1 MLATK
6 YVQAEKFSGRVLVT
20 FKNGEI
26 IREQAVRSDEH
37 LATLEGF
44 IETAR
49 LAGFTVIPPAAISE

>member
-20 FKNGEI
+20 FENGEI
-26 IREQAVRSDEH
+26 IREQVARPDEH

-49 LAGFTVIPPAAISE
+49 LAGFTIIPPAVVSE

>member
-6 YVQAEKFSGRVLVT
+6 YVQAEKFSGRVMVT
-20 FKNGEI
+20 FENGEVI
-26 IREQAVRSDEH
+26 SEQAVRSDEH

-49 LAGFTVIPPAAISE
+49 LAGFTVIPPAAVSE

>member
-20 FKNGEI
+20 FENGEI

-49 LAGFTVIPPAAISE
+49 LAGFIVIPPETVSE

>member
-20 FKNGEI
+20 FENGEI
-26 IREQAVRSDEH
+26 VREQAVRSDEH

-49 LAGFTVIPPAAISE
+49 MAGFTVIPPAAVSE

>member
-20 FKNGEI
+20 FENGEI
-26 IREQAVRSDEH
+26 IREQVARPDEH
-37 LATLEGF
+37 MATLEGF

-49 LAGFTVIPPAAISE
+49 LAGFTVIPPAAVSE